1 MWRRMISEPIADVAV
16 IIVGFRNCED
26 VRDCLRALSSS
37 SPDPS
42 FDIFICE
49 NGGSLSFER
58 LLEALL
64 SDAGPC
70 EELNEYEI
78 VEQEWER
85 CREVRRL
92 RLRGRSASVWIACA
106 AENLGYAGGVNAWLK
121 QLQKIS
127 FWKGVWILNP
137 DTQPEATALAEL
149 AQRARVGN
157 KGMVGSTILDI
168 NQPDRISCRGG
179 IHWQKW
185 ATRSVMIGFGEPA
198 NAVCDLRAI
207 EAAMDCPSGASM
219 YVTRECI
226 EKTGLMDESYFLFSE
241 DLDWGVRAKGCGL
254 GYASASIVRHK
265 RGTTT
270 GSAMSPL
277 RVPRFSVYLQHRN
290 AVRFVRKH
298 FPLTL
303 PICVVVMFLYAVRY
317 LLRQAPRQFIA
328 AIHGTIAGLKG
339 ETGPP
344 IRYAE
349 SSGLGGDGDVWR

>member
-1 MWRRMISEPIADVAV
+1 MSEPIADVAV

-26 VRDCLRALSSS
+26 VRDCLWALSNS

-49 NGGSLSFER
+49 NGGTPSFVR
-58 LLEALL
+58 LLNALL
-64 SDAGPC
+64 GEGGPC
-70 EELNEYEI
+70 EESNEREF
-78 VEQEWER
+78 VAPECER
-85 CREVRRL
+85 CVEVRGL
-92 RLRGRSASVWIACA
+92 RLRGRSASVWVACA
-106 AENLGYAGGVNAWLK
+106 AENFGYAGGVNAWLK
-121 QLQKIS
+121 QLQKLPS
-127 FWKGVWILNP
+127 WKGVWILNP
-137 DTQPEATALAEL
+137 DTQPEANALAEL
-149 AQRARVGN
+149 AQRARAGN
-157 KGMVGSTILDI
+157 KGMVGSTILDV
-168 NQPDRISCRGG
+168 NQPDKISCRGG

-198 NAVCDLRAI
+198 SAACDLRAI

-226 EKTGLMDESYFLFSE
+226 EKIGPMDESYFLFSE
-241 DLDWGVRAKGCGL
+241 DLDWGVRAKRYGL
-254 GYASASIVRHK
+254 GYASASIVTHK

-277 RVPRFSVYLQHRN
+277 HVPRFSVYLQHRN

-317 LLRQAPRQFIA
+317 LLRQAPRQAIA
-328 AIHGTIAGLKG
+328 AFHGTIAGLKG

-344 IRYAE
+344 IRYSE
-349 SSGLGGDGDVWR
+349 FRS